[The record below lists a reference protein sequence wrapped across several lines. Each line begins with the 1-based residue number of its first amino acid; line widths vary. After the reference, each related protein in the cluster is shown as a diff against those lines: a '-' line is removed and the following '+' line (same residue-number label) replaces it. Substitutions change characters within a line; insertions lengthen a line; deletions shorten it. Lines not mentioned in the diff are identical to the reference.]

1 MKLMIASDLHG
12 SAEYTKK
19 LLDQFDA
26 LGCEKLILLGD
37 LLYHGARNDLPAG
50 YAPKEVIALLNP
62 MAERILAVRGNCDSE
77 VDQMVMEFPIMAPY
91 SQLVFDNRTVF
102 LTHGHTYTPEN
113 PPKLPVGSLFLSGHT
128 HIPTFEERQGVIY
141 ANPGSVSIPKNGS
154 ERGFLVLDDEQL
166 TLCRYDLDGNL
177 LSKYDI

>member
-1 MKLMIASDLHG
+1 MKCMIASDLHG

-19 LLDQFDA
+19 LLQQFDA

-62 MAERILAVRGNCDSE
+62 MADKILAVRGNCDSE

-113 PPKLPVGSLFLSGHT
+113 PPRLPGGSLFLSGHT
-128 HIPTFEERQGVIY
+128 HIPTFEKKDGVIY
-141 ANPGSVSIPKNGS
+141 ANPGSISIPKNGS
-154 ERGFLVLDDEQL
+154 ERGFFVLDTGASL
-166 TLCRYDLDGNL
+166 LYRYDLCGGMLNQ
-177 LSKYDI
+177 YNI